1 MTSLSEE
8 KAAKRREAIL
18 TVQQRIDRMNA
29 PKKDP
34 YAVFN
39 KWVTKP
45 DADLVN
51 SPPHYHITDCPNCS
65 HPIEAR
71 LIHDALVDG
80 LDGMLACD
88 IKDANKYLMRAL
100 KKNGSQDLRKAIFH
114 LEAAAALLETMEDDN
129 D

>member
-1 MTSLSEE
+1 MTSLSEQ
-8 KAAKRREAIL
+8 KAANRRDAIL
-18 TVQQRIDRMNA
+18 TVHQRIDRMNA
-29 PKKDP
+29 PEKDP
-34 YAVFN
+34 YAVFD
-39 KWVTKP
+39 KGSAKQ

-51 SPPHYHITDCPNCS
+51 SPPHYHITNCPNCS

-71 LIHDALVDG
+71 LIHEALVDG

-88 IKDANKYLMRAL
+88 IKDANKYLTRAL

-114 LEAAAALLETMEDDN
+114 LEAAATLLETMEDDS

>member
-29 PKKDP
+29 PEKDP
-34 YAVFN
+34 YAVFD
-39 KWVTKP
+39 KGSAKQ

-51 SPPHYHITDCPNCS
+51 SPPHYHITNCPNCS

-71 LIHDALVDG
+71 LIHEALVDG

-88 IKDANKYLMRAL
+88 IKDANKYLTRAL

-114 LEAAAALLETMEDDN
+114 LEAAATLLETMEDDS